1 MSRDHRSHRNRA
13 AGRRDQARCWCS
25 LSSPLRSRRLPSAA
39 CGGAGG
45 GSTDLKARPVPP
57 PSAPEAV
64 PEPPESTPPAPGG
77 GNAKPNAAAAARPST
92 SESICLLVESAAQ
105 AHGLPFEFFARLI
118 WQESRFQPNAVG
130 PMTRQGQRAE
140 GIAQFMPG
148 TASERGLFDPFDPV
162 SALPKSAEFLEELH
176 VTFGNLGLAAAAYNA
191 GPRRV
196 RDWLEGRGGLPA
208 ETRNYVLKITGRS
221 ADEWAAASR
230 NGGGDKGPVPRTS
243 CRELMALL
251 HTEPSPFVSELE
263 RRVAQGGARLWGVE
277 LSAGFSRERVLATYA
292 SLEKTYRALLENR
305 DPLIIEGQLRSR
317 GTRSF
322 LSGAGRRRY
331 PPGRHGPVRGPAQ
344 GRRCLPRAA
353 QLPRQRAAAVER
365 CVKVFLAVRSRAAG
379 RVGKALASR
388 RAHRAPDRVGTARA
402 SAFAHPTAA

>member
-1 MSRDHRSHRNRA
+1 MGEDCVSLRLGPNMSKNVVPPESDCRRTRGRVPLAFVVLYFA
-13 AGRRDQARCWCS
+13 AFA
-25 LSSPLRSRRLPSAA
+25 LS
-39 CGGAGG
+39 
-45 GSTDLKARPVPP
+45 PVPAFRFAVAQNVAPQAPGPAPGSP
-57 PSAPEAV
+57 PSAPAAV
-64 PEPPESTPPAPGG
+64 PDTPKSTNPALDG

-130 PMTRQGQRAE
+130 PMTRRGQRAE

-176 VTFGNLGLAAAAYNA
+176 ATFGNLGLAAAAYNA

-221 ADEWAAASR
+221 AEDWAAASR
-230 NGGGDKGPVPRTS
+230 SGGGDKGPVPRTS

-251 HTEPSPFVSELE
+251 HTEPTPFISELE
-263 RRVAQGGARLWGVE
+263 RRVAQGGGRLWGVE

-317 GTRSF
+317 GTNRF
-322 LSGAGRRRY
+322 Y
-331 PPGRHGPVRGPAQ
+331 QV
-344 GRRCLPRAA
+344 
-353 QLPRQRAAAVER
+353 
-365 CVKVFLAVRSRAAG
+365 
-379 RVGKALASR
+379 RVGVDTRQAAMDLCAALHKA
-388 RAHRAPDRVGTARA
+388 G
-402 SAFAHPTAA
+402 AACLVLRNSHGNVQPL

>member
-1 MSRDHRSHRNRA
+1 MTQDLIPQELGHRRRVRRSTRVLLALVVVSFHASPFPASRFA
-13 AGRRDQARCWCS
+13 AAQE
-25 LSSPLRSRRLPSAA
+25 AA
-39 CGGAGG
+39 PQ
-45 GSTDLKARPVPP
+45 TPNPVPAP
-57 PSAPEAV
+57 PPRGPAAV
-64 PEPPESTPPAPGG
+64 PGTDKSDPAPADAEG
-77 GNAKPNAAAAARPST
+77 KPGPAATVRPST

-130 PMTRQGQRAE
+130 PMTRNGQRAQ

-176 VTFGNLGLAAAAYNA
+176 TTFGNLGLAAAAYNA

-196 RDWLEGRGGLPA
+196 RDWLEGRGGLPG
-208 ETRNYVLKITGRS
+208 ETRNYVMKITGRS
-221 ADEWAAASR
+221 AEEWAAASR

-251 HTEPSPFVSELE
+251 HTEPSPFISELE
-263 RRVAQGGARLWGVE
+263 RRVAQGGGRPWGVE

-292 SLEKTYRALLENR
+292 SLEKTYRTLLENR

-317 GTRSF
+317 GTNRF
-322 LSGAGRRRY
+322 Y
-331 PPGRHGPVRGPAQ
+331 QV
-344 GRRCLPRAA
+344 
-353 QLPRQRAAAVER
+353 
-365 CVKVFLAVRSRAAG
+365 
-379 RVGKALASR
+379 RVGVDTRQSAMELCAALHNA
-388 RAHRAPDRVGTARA
+388 G
-402 SAFAHPTAA
+402 AACLVLRNSHGKVQPLQGEVEGRSPG